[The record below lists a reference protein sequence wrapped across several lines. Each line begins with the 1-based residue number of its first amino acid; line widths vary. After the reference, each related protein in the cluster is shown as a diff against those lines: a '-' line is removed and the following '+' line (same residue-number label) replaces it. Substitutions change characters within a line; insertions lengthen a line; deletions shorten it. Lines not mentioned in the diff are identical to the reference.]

1 MRIIRPILPENDL
14 LNYATA
20 QGIIDLSYVQEQ
32 IDMIKRKELLEM
44 HPYSIWQSK
53 DGNWHTY
60 LPPDKK
66 AGEEGGRIPRR
77 RRTKKEIEDLV
88 VKYWKN
94 QIENPTIKEVFD
106 MWNEERYQKG
116 KIANGTY
123 KRSIECFKRHYGQFG
138 KRRIMNV
145 TQVEFEEF
153 LEDQIAEY
161 DLTAKAFASLKG
173 ITKGLITYAKRKN
186 FINYNGEQVM
196 QELLIS
202 KKDYKSKKKPKEKEV
217 FSEEE
222 LPIVL
227 TYLLKNL
234 DNENLGILLMF
245 LTGIRVGELCVISN
259 HDLEKEYDSIDINK
273 TETRFYNTKS
283 KKYEYRV
290 KFSPKTDAGNR
301 KVYIPSD
308 YHWVMDM
315 LRSLNPEGEYVFV
328 NQKGD
333 RLTAACFRSRMYRIC
348 RKLKIV
354 PKSPHKARKTYI
366 SILLDN
372 NVDRKLVES
381 VAGHTENSCTE
392 TSYHRDRKSE
402 RRKVEIISAIPEFRL
417 SNIEN

>member
-1 MRIIRPILPENDL
+1 MRIIRTIPENDL

-77 RRTKKEIEDLV
+77 RRTRKEIEDLV

-123 KRSIECFKRHYGQFG
+123 KRNIECFKRHYGQFG

-173 ITKGLITYAKRKN
+173 VTKGLITYAKRKN
-186 FINYNGEQVM
+186 FVSYNGEQVM

-222 LPIVL
+222 LPIII

-234 DNENLGILLMF
+234 DDENLGILLMF
-245 LTGIRVGELCVISN
+245 ITGIRVGELCVIAN
-259 HDLEKEYDSIDINK
+259 RDLEQEYDSIDINK
-273 TETRFYNTKS
+273 TETRFYNTES

-290 KFSPKTDAGNR
+290 KFSPKTEAGNR

-328 NQKGD
+328 NQEGE

-348 RKLKIV
+348 KKLKIV

-372 NVDRKLVES
+372 HVDRKLVES

-402 RRKVEIISAIPEFRL
+402 RHKVEIISAIPEFRL
-417 SNIEN
+417 SNIAN